1 MSYQKTKGIMKIYL
15 EDVFKTSGTPTYTF
29 VKPVEYTKLVVSLRT
44 KGRGLV
50 VEGPS
55 GIGKTTSIN
64 KAIEEIGLSSI
75 ISLSARKREDVE
87 LIQMLP
93 DFSDFG
99 IVVIDDFHVLP
110 NETKKSL
117 SDYMKTLAD
126 EDSVSSKLILIGI
139 NKAGD
144 SLVSFAPDLNNRID
158 TIKFE
163 ANPEE
168 KVEEMLSL
176 GETSLNLILN
186 IKAEIITESKGSFH
200 IAQLLAKETCIS
212 CEITDNQSSKKETD
226 TSIETIKAKVNQEL
240 GRLFYPKA
248 RAFAI
253 GSKLR
258 KEGRAPYL
266 HLLNW
271 VANSPDW
278 SIQIDEILNQHSN
291 MKLSINQVVEKGF
304 LKKLIDDNSLL
315 QDVIHYDDQSN
326 MLTIEDP
333 KFLFFIR
340 NILWNKFAEQIGF
353 VGIEFTKPYDFA
365 LSFAG
370 ENRNLAQTIS
380 SKLLEREISVFYDK
394 NEQHRILA
402 ANVEDYLAPIYN
414 SEAEFVVVL
423 ISKDYP
429 RKIWTKFESDHFK
442 QRFGENSIIPIWFSD
457 TDISSFDESRKY
469 GGLTFNVINDLEDE
483 AESIVAI
490 ISKKLEEK
498 RKEKVQIVT
507 RA

>member
-1 MSYQKTKGIMKIYL
+1 MKIYL

-29 VKPVEYTKLVVSLRT
+29 VKPVEYTKLIVSLRT

-64 KAIEEIGLSSI
+64 KAIEETGLNSI
-75 ISLSARKREDVE
+75 TSLSARKKEDIE

-99 IVVIDDFHVLP
+99 IVVVDDFHVLP
-110 NETKKSL
+110 NDIKKSL

-144 SLVSFAPDLNNRID
+144 SLVSFSPDLNNRID
-158 TIKFE
+158 TIRFE
-163 ANPEE
+163 ANPED

-176 GETSLNLILN
+176 GENALN
-186 IKAEIITESKGSFH
+186 IKLNIKSEIATESKGSFH

-212 CEITDNQSSKKETD
+212 CDIIDNQSGKTETN

-248 RAFAI
+248 RTFAI

-271 VANSPDW
+271 LANSPDW
-278 SIQIDEILNQHSN
+278 SIQIDEMLNQHSN

-304 LKKLIDDNSLL
+304 LKKLIEDNPLL
-315 QDVIHYDDQSN
+315 QDVIHFDDQSN
-326 MLTIEDP
+326 VLTIEDP

-353 VGIEFTKPYDFA
+353 VGIEFNKPYDFA

-370 ENRNLAQTIS
+370 ENRDLAKTIN
-380 SKLLEREISVFYDK
+380 SKLLEREISVFYDQ

-402 ANVEDYLAPIYN
+402 SNVEDYLAPIYN
-414 SEAEFVVVL
+414 SEAEFVIVL
-423 ISKDYP
+423 LSKDYP
-429 RKIWTKFESDHFK
+429 KKIWTKFESEQFK
-442 QRFGENSIIPIWFSD
+442 QRFGENAIIPIWFSD
-457 TDISSFDESRKY
+457 TVTSLFDESRKY
-469 GGLTFNVINDLEDE
+469 GGLTFNVTSNLEDE
-483 AESIVAI
+483 AENIVSTIA
-490 ISKKLEEK
+490 KKLEER
-498 RKEKVQIVT
+498 RKEKSS
-507 RA
+507 AANN

>member
-1 MSYQKTKGIMKIYL
+1 MKIYL

-29 VKPVEYTKLVVSLRT
+29 VKPVEYMKLIVSLRT

-50 VEGPS
+50 IEGPS

-64 KAIEEIGLSSI
+64 KAINESGFSSAVT
-75 ISLSARKREDVE
+75 SLSARKKEDID
-87 LIQMLP
+87 LIQLLP
-93 DFSDFG
+93 EFNDFG
-99 IVVIDDFHVLP
+99 IVIIDDFHVLP
-110 NETKKSL
+110 NGIKQSL

-126 EDSVSSKLILIGI
+126 EDSISSKLILIGI

-144 SLVSFAPDLNNRID
+144 SLVSFSPDLNNRID
-158 TIKFE
+158 TIRFE

-168 KVEEMLSL
+168 KIEEMLSL
-176 GETSLNLILN
+176 GEASLN
-186 IKAEIITESKGSFH
+186 IKLNIKSEIVNESKGSFH

-212 CEITDNQSSKKETD
+212 CDIIDSESGKVQTD
-226 TSIETIKAKVNQEL
+226 TSIETIKATVNHEL

-248 RAFAI
+248 RIFAI

-271 VANSPDW
+271 LANSPDW
-278 SIQIDEILNQHSN
+278 SIQIDELLNQNPN

-304 LKKLIDDNSLL
+304 LKKLIEENTLL
-315 QDVIHYDDQSN
+315 QDVIHFDNQSN
-326 MLTIEDP
+326 ILTIEDP

-353 VGIEFTKPYDFA
+353 IGLEFTKPYDFA

-370 ENRNLAQTIS
+370 ENRNLAE
-380 SKLLEREISVFYDK
+380 KLFTKLIDREISVFYDK

-402 ANVEDYLAPIYN
+402 SNVEDYLAPIYN

-423 ISKDYP
+423 LSRDYP
-429 RKIWTKFESDHFK
+429 KKIWTKFESDQFK
-442 QRFGENSIIPIWFSD
+442 QRFGDNAIIPIWFSD
-457 TDISSFDESRKY
+457 TDTSLFDETRKY
-469 GGLTFNVINDLEDE
+469 GGLSFNVTNDLDIE
-483 AESIVAI
+483 AENIVEI

-498 RKEKVQIVT
+498 RKGKSSGDNSGF
-507 RA
+507 A

>member
-1 MSYQKTKGIMKIYL
+1 MKIYL

-29 VKPVEYTKLVVSLRT
+29 VKPVEYTKLIVSLRT

-64 KAIEEIGLSSI
+64 KAIEETGLNSI
-75 ISLSARKREDVE
+75 TSLSARKKEDIE

-99 IVVIDDFHVLP
+99 VVVVDDFHVLP
-110 NETKKSL
+110 NDIKKSL

-126 EDSVSSKLILIGI
+126 EDSISSKLILIGI

-144 SLVSFAPDLNNRID
+144 SLVSFSPDLNNRID
-158 TIKFE
+158 TIRFE

-176 GETSLNLILN
+176 GENALNVKLN
-186 IKAEIITESKGSFH
+186 IKSEIATESKGSFH

-212 CEITDNQSSKKETD
+212 CDIIENQSGKMVTN

-248 RAFAI
+248 RTFAI

-271 VANSPDW
+271 LANSPDW
-278 SIQIDEILNQHSN
+278 SIQIDEMLNQHSN

-304 LKKLIDDNSLL
+304 LKKLIEDNPLL
-315 QDVIHYDDQSN
+315 QDVIHFDDQSN
-326 MLTIEDP
+326 VLTIEDP

-353 VGIEFTKPYDFA
+353 VGIEFNKPYDFA

-370 ENRNLAQTIS
+370 ENRDLAKTIN
-380 SKLLEREISVFYDK
+380 SKLLEREISVFYDQ

-402 ANVEDYLAPIYN
+402 SNVEDYLAPIYN
-414 SEAEFVVVL
+414 SEAEFVIVL
-423 ISKDYP
+423 LSKDYP
-429 RKIWTKFESDHFK
+429 KKIWTKFESEQFK
-442 QRFGENSIIPIWFSD
+442 QRFGENAIIPIWFSD
-457 TDISSFDESRKY
+457 TDTSLFDESRKY
-469 GGLTFNVINDLEDE
+469 GGLTFNVNSNLEGE
-483 AESIVAI
+483 AEYIVSTIA
-490 ISKKLEEK
+490 KKLEEK
-498 RKEKVQIVT
+498 RKEKNSAAQSGL
-507 RA
+507 A

>member
-1 MSYQKTKGIMKIYL
+1 M
-15 EDVFKTSGTPTYTF
+15 
-29 VKPVEYTKLVVSLRT
+29 VV
-44 KGRGLV
+44 
-50 VEGPS
+50 GPC
-55 GIGKTTSIN
+55 GIGKSISII
-64 KAIEEIGLSSI
+64 KAIEETGVYSI
-75 ISLSARKREDVE
+75 TYLSARKKEDIE

-99 IVVIDDFHVLP
+99 IVVIDDFHVLS
-110 NETKKSL
+110 NDIKKSL

-144 SLVSFAPDLNNRID
+144 SLVSFSPDLNNRID
-158 TIKFE
+158 TIRFE

-168 KVEEMLSL
+168 KVEEMLTL
-176 GETSLNLILN
+176 GENALN
-186 IKAEIITESKGSFH
+186 IKLNIKSEITTESKGSFH

-212 CEITDNQSSKKETD
+212 CDIIDNQSWKAETN
-226 TSIETIKAKVNQEL
+226 TSIETIKSKVNQEL

-248 RAFAI
+248 RTFAI

-271 VANSPDW
+271 LANSPDW
-278 SIQIDEILNQHSN
+278 SIQIDEMLNQHSN

-304 LKKLIDDNSLL
+304 LKKLMEDNSLL

-326 MLTIEDP
+326 VLTIDDP

-353 VGIEFTKPYDFA
+353 IGIEFNKPYDFA

-370 ENRNLAQTIS
+370 ENRDLANTIN
-380 SKLLEREISVFYDK
+380 SKLLEREISVFYDQ

-414 SEAEFVVVL
+414 SEAEFVIVL
-423 ISKDYP
+423 LSKDYP
-429 RKIWTKFESDHFK
+429 KKIWTKFESEQFK
-442 QRFGENSIIPIWFSD
+442 QRFGENAIIPIWFSD
-457 TDISSFDESRKY
+457 TDTSLFDESRKY
-469 GGLTFNVINDLEDE
+469 GGLTFNVNGSLEDE
-483 AESIVAI
+483 AENIVSTVA
-490 ISKKLEEK
+490 KKLEER
-498 RKEKVQIVT
+498 RKEKSSAANSGLV
-507 RA
+507 

>member
-1 MSYQKTKGIMKIYL
+1 MKIYL
-15 EDVFKTSGTPTYTF
+15 EDVFKTSGTPTHTF
-29 VKPVEYTKLVVSLRT
+29 VKPVEYTKLIVSLRT

-64 KAIEEIGLSSI
+64 KAIEESGLKSI
-75 ISLSARKREDVE
+75 TSLSARKKEDLE
-87 LIQMLP
+87 MIQLLP
-93 DFSDFG
+93 EFTDFG

-110 NETKKSL
+110 NDTKKSL

-158 TIKFE
+158 TIRFE

-168 KVEEMLSL
+168 KVEEMLTL
-176 GETSLNLILN
+176 GESALSIKLN
-186 IKAEIITESKGSFH
+186 IKSEIVAESKGSFH

-212 CEITDNQSSKKETD
+212 CDIIDNQSGKQQTD

-248 RAFAI
+248 RTFAI

-271 VANSPDW
+271 LANSPDW
-278 SIQIDEILNQHSN
+278 SIQIDEMLNLNTN

-304 LKKLIDDNSLL
+304 LKKLIEDNAML
-315 QDVIHYDDQSN
+315 QDVIHYDEQSN
-326 MLTIEDP
+326 VLTIEDP

-353 VGIEFTKPYDFA
+353 VGIEFSKPYDFA

-370 ENRNLAQTIS
+370 ENRDLAQTIN
-380 SKLLEREISVFYDK
+380 SKLLDREISVFYDK

-402 ANVEDYLAPIYN
+402 SNVEDYLAPIYN
-414 SEAEFVVVL
+414 SEADFIVVL
-423 ISKDYP
+423 LSKDYP
-429 RKIWTKFESDHFK
+429 KKIWTKFESEQFK
-442 QRFGENSIIPIWFSD
+442 QRFGENAIIPIWYSD
-457 TDISSFDESRKY
+457 TDASLFDESRKY
-469 GGLTFNVINDLEDE
+469 GGLTFNVDGKLEDE
-483 AESIVAI
+483 AESIVHV

-498 RKEKVQIVT
+498 RKE
-507 RA
+507 RSSAANSGLA

>member
-1 MSYQKTKGIMKIYL
+1 
-15 EDVFKTSGTPTYTF
+15 
-29 VKPVEYTKLVVSLRT
+29 
-44 KGRGLV
+44 V

-64 KAIEEIGLSSI
+64 KAIEEIGLSNVTP
-75 ISLSARKREDVE
+75 LSARKKEDVE
-87 LIQMLP
+87 MIQLLP
-93 DFSDFG
+93 DFTDLG
-99 IVVIDDFHVLP
+99 IVVVDDFHVLP
-110 NETKKSL
+110 NNTKKAL
-117 SDYMKTLAD
+117 SDFMKTLAD
-126 EDSVSSKLILIGI
+126 EDSVSTKLILIGI

-144 SLVSFAPDLNNRID
+144 SLVSFSPDLNNRID

-163 ANPEE
+163 SNPEE
-168 KVEEMLSL
+168 KVEEMLTL
-176 GETSLNLILN
+176 GEEALN
-186 IKAEIITESKGSFH
+186 IKINIKPEIVAESKGSFH
-200 IAQLLAKETCIS
+200 IAQLLAKEACIN
-212 CEITDNQSSKKETD
+212 CEIIDNQTEKKQTD
-226 TSIETIKAKVNQEL
+226 TSIETIKAKVNEEL

-278 SIQIDEILNQHSN
+278 SIQIDEMLNQHTN

-304 LKKLIDDNSLL
+304 LKKLIEENSLL

-326 MLTIEDP
+326 ILTIEDP

-370 ENRNLAQTIS
+370 ENRNLAQILN
-380 SKLLEREISVFYDK
+380 SKMLEREISVFYDT

-402 ANVEDYLAPIYN
+402 SNVEDYLAPIYN
-414 SEAEFVVVL
+414 SEAEFVIVL
-423 ISKDYP
+423 LSKDYP
-429 RKIWTKFESDHFK
+429 KKIWTKFESEHFK
-442 QRFGENSIIPIWFSD
+442 QRFGENAIIPIWYSD
-457 TDISSFDESRKY
+457 TDQNTFDESKKY
-469 GGLTFNVINDLEDE
+469 GGLTFNLNNELEKE
-483 AESIVAI
+483 ADNIVTI

-498 RKEKVQIVT
+498 RKEKKT
-507 RA
+507 CE

>member
-1 MSYQKTKGIMKIYL
+1 M
-15 EDVFKTSGTPTYTF
+15 
-29 VKPVEYTKLVVSLRT
+29 RT

-50 VEGPS
+50 IEGPS

-64 KAIEEIGLSSI
+64 KAIEEIGLHSSVTA
-75 ISLSARKREDVE
+75 LSARKVEDVD
-87 LIQMLP
+87 LIQLLP
-93 DFSDFG
+93 EFSDFG
-99 IVVIDDFHVLP
+99 IVIIDDFHVLP
-110 NETKKSL
+110 NDMKKSL

-126 EDSVSSKLILIGI
+126 EDSISSKLILIGI

-144 SLVSFAPDLNNRID
+144 SLVSFSPDLNNRID
-158 TIKFE
+158 TIRFE

-168 KVEEMLSL
+168 KIEEMLSL
-176 GETSLNLILN
+176 GESALNVNLN
-186 IKAEIITESKGSFH
+186 IKSEIVSESKGSFH

-212 CEITDNQSSKKETD
+212 CEIIDNQSNKTQTD

-258 KEGRAPYL
+258 REGRAPYL

-271 VANSPDW
+271 LAHSPDW
-278 SIQIDEILNQHSN
+278 SIQIDEMLNQHPN

-304 LKKLIDDNSLL
+304 LKKLLEENSLL
-315 QDVIHYDDQSN
+315 QDVIHFDDQSN
-326 MLTIEDP
+326 VLTIEDP

-353 VGIEFTKPYDFA
+353 VGIEFSRPYDFA

-370 ENRNLAQTIS
+370 ENRNLAQTLN

-402 ANVEDYLAPIYN
+402 SNVEDYLAPIYN
-414 SEAEFVVVL
+414 SEADFVIVL
-423 ISKDYP
+423 LSKDYP
-429 RKIWTKFESDHFK
+429 KKIWTKFESEQFK
-442 QRFGENSIIPIWFSD
+442 QRFGENAVIPIWFSNTD
-457 TDISSFDESRKY
+457 TSLFDETRKY
-469 GGLTFNVINDLEDE
+469 GGLTFNVNNNLEDE
-483 AESIVAI
+483 AENIVSIL
-490 ISKKLEEK
+490 SKKIEEK
-498 RKEKVQIVT
+498 RKE
-507 RA
+507 RSSADNN

>member
-1 MSYQKTKGIMKIYL
+1 MKIYL

-29 VKPVEYTKLVVSLRT
+29 VKPVEYTKLIVSLRT

-64 KAIEEIGLSSI
+64 KAIEETGLYSI
-75 ISLSARKREDVE
+75 TSLSARKKEDIE

-93 DFSDFG
+93 DFSEFG
-99 IVVIDDFHVLP
+99 IVVVDDFHVLP
-110 NETKKSL
+110 NDIKKSL

-144 SLVSFAPDLNNRID
+144 SLVSFSPDLNNRID
-158 TIKFE
+158 TIRFE

-176 GETSLNLILN
+176 GENALN
-186 IKAEIITESKGSFH
+186 IKLNIKSEIATESKGSFH

-212 CEITDNQSSKKETD
+212 CNIIDNQSGKTETN

-271 VANSPDW
+271 LANSPDW
-278 SIQIDEILNQHSN
+278 SIQIDEMLNQHSN
-291 MKLSINQVVEKGF
+291 MKLSVNQVVEKGF
-304 LKKLIDDNSLL
+304 LKKLIEDSPLL
-315 QDVIHYDDQSN
+315 QDVIHFDDQSN
-326 MLTIEDP
+326 VLTIEDP

-353 VGIEFTKPYDFA
+353 VGIEFNNPYDFA

-370 ENRNLAQTIS
+370 ENRDLAKTIN
-380 SKLLEREISVFYDK
+380 SKLLEREISVFYDQ

-402 ANVEDYLAPIYN
+402 SNVEDYLAPIYN
-414 SEAEFVVVL
+414 TEAEFVIVL
-423 ISKDYP
+423 LSKDYP
-429 RKIWTKFESDHFK
+429 KKIWTKFESEQFK
-442 QRFGENSIIPIWFSD
+442 QRFGENAIIPIWFSD
-457 TDISSFDESRKY
+457 TDTSLFDESRKY
-469 GGLTFNVINDLEDE
+469 GGLTFNVNGNLEDE
-483 AESIVAI
+483 AENIVSTIA
-490 ISKKLEEK
+490 KKLEER
-498 RKEKVQIVT
+498 RKEKSS
-507 RA
+507 AANSGLA

>member
-1 MSYQKTKGIMKIYL
+1 MKIFL

-29 VKPVEYTKLVVSLRT
+29 VKPVEYTKLLIALRT
-44 KGRGLV
+44 KGRGLI

-64 KAIEEIGLSSI
+64 KAIDESGLKSVN
-75 ISLSARKREDVE
+75 SLSARKKEDLE
-87 LIQMLP
+87 MIQLLP
-93 DFSDFG
+93 EFTDFG
-99 IVVIDDFHVLP
+99 IVIIDDFHVLP
-110 NETKKSL
+110 NEIKKAL

-144 SLVSFAPDLNNRID
+144 SLVSFSPDLNNRID
-158 TIKFE
+158 TIRFE

-168 KVEEMLSL
+168 KVEEMLKL
-176 GETSLNLILN
+176 GENALDTKLN
-186 IKAEIITESKGSFH
+186 IRSEIITESKGSFH
-200 IAQLLAKETCIS
+200 IAQLLAKETCIAS
-212 CEITDNQSSKKETD
+212 EIIDNQSSKKQTD
-226 TSIETIKAKVNQEL
+226 TSIETIKAKVNSEL

-258 KEGRAPYL
+258 KVGRAPYL

-271 VANSPDW
+271 LANSPDW
-278 SIQIDEILNQHSN
+278 SIQIDEMLNIHSN

-304 LKKLIDDNSLL
+304 LKKLIEENTIL

-326 MLTIEDP
+326 VLTIEDP

-353 VGIEFTKPYDFA
+353 VGIEFSKPYDFA

-370 ENRNLAQTIS
+370 ENRDLAETIN

-402 ANVEDYLAPIYN
+402 SNVEDYLAPIYR
-414 SEAEFVVVL
+414 SEADFILVL
-423 ISKDYP
+423 LSKDYP
-429 RKIWTKFESDHFK
+429 KKIWTKFESEQFK
-442 QRFGENSIIPIWFSD
+442 QRFGENTIIPIWYSD
-457 TDISSFDESRKY
+457 TDPNLFDESRKY
-469 GGLTFNVINDLEDE
+469 GGLLFNTNRKIEDE
-483 AESIVAI
+483 AENMVAT

-498 RKEKVQIVT
+498 RKEKNSLEKISI
-507 RA
+507 R

>member
-1 MSYQKTKGIMKIYL
+1 MKIFL

-29 VKPVEYTKLVVSLRT
+29 VRPVEYTKLLVSLRT

-50 VEGPS
+50 IEGPS

-64 KAIEEIGLSSI
+64 KAIEEIGLKSSVTP
-75 ISLSARKREDVE
+75 LSARKKEDVD
-87 LIQMLP
+87 LIQILP
-93 DFSDFG
+93 EFNDFG
-99 IVVIDDFHVLP
+99 IVIIDDFHVLP
-110 NETKKSL
+110 NDIKKSL

-126 EDSVSSKLILIGI
+126 EDSISSKLILIGI

-144 SLVSFAPDLNNRID
+144 SLVSFSPDLNNRID
-158 TIKFE
+158 TIRFE

-168 KVEEMLSL
+168 KIEEMLSL
-176 GETSLNLILN
+176 GENALN
-186 IKAEIITESKGSFH
+186 IKINIKSEIVNESKGSFH

-212 CEITDNQSSKKETD
+212 CEIIDNESNRQQTD

-248 RAFAI
+248 RTFAI

-271 VANSPDW
+271 LANSPDW
-278 SIQIDEILNQHSN
+278 SIQIDELLNQHPN

-304 LKKLIDDNSLL
+304 LKKLIEDNSLL

-326 MLTIEDP
+326 VLTIEDP

-353 VGIEFTKPYDFA
+353 IGIEFTKPYDFA

-370 ENRNLAQTIS
+370 ENRNLAQTLS

-402 ANVEDYLAPIYN
+402 SNIEDYLAPIYN

-423 ISKDYP
+423 LSKDYP
-429 RKIWTKFESDHFK
+429 KKIWTKFESDQFK
-442 QRFGENSIIPIWFSD
+442 QRFGENAIIPIWFSD
-457 TDISSFDESRKY
+457 TDTGLFDETKKY
-469 GGLTFNVINDLEDE
+469 GGLSFNVSNGLENE
-483 AESIVAI
+483 AENIVSVL
-490 ISKKLEEK
+490 SKKLEVK
-498 RKEKVQIVT
+498 RKEKSSAAISGF
-507 RA
+507 A

>member
-1 MSYQKTKGIMKIYL
+1 MKIYL

-29 VKPVEYTKLVVSLRT
+29 VKPVEYTKLIVSLRT

-64 KAIEEIGLSSI
+64 KAIEESGLSSI
-75 ISLSARKREDVE
+75 TSLSARKKEDIE
-87 LIQMLP
+87 IIQMLP

-110 NETKKSL
+110 NDTKKAL

-126 EDSVSSKLILIGI
+126 EDSISSKLILIGI

-144 SLVSFAPDLNNRID
+144 SLVSFSPDLNNRID
-158 TIKFE
+158 TIRFE

-168 KVEEMLSL
+168 KVEEMLTL
-176 GETSLNLILN
+176 GENALNLKLN
-186 IKAEIITESKGSFH
+186 IKSEIVTASKGSFH
-200 IAQLLAKETCIS
+200 IAQLLAKETCIC
-212 CEITDNQSSKKETD
+212 CEIIDNQSSKEQTD

-248 RAFAI
+248 RTFAI

-271 VANSPDW
+271 LANSPDW
-278 SIQIDEILNQHSN
+278 SIQIDEMLNQHSN

-304 LKKLIDDNSLL
+304 LKKLIEDNPLL

-326 MLTIEDP
+326 VLTVEDP

-370 ENRNLAQTIS
+370 ENRDLAQTIN
-380 SKLLEREISVFYDK
+380 SKLLEREISVFYDE

-402 ANVEDYLAPIYN
+402 SNVEDYLAPIYN
-414 SEAEFVVVL
+414 SEADFVIVL
-423 ISKDYP
+423 LSKDYP
-429 RKIWTKFESDHFK
+429 KKIWTKFESEQFK
-442 QRFGENSIIPIWFSD
+442 QRFGENTVIPIWFSD
-457 TDISSFDESRKY
+457 TDISIFDESRKY
-469 GGLTFNVINDLEDE
+469 GGLAFNVNGNLTSE
-483 AESIVAI
+483 AENIVST
-490 ISKKLEEK
+490 ISKKLEER
-498 RKEKVQIVT
+498 RKLKNST
-507 RA
+507 FNA

>member
-1 MSYQKTKGIMKIYL
+1 MKIFL

-29 VKPVEYTKLVVSLRT
+29 VKPVEYTKLIVALRT

-64 KAIEEIGLSSI
+64 KAIEESGLASVT
-75 ISLSARKREDVE
+75 SLSARKREDLE
-87 LIQMLP
+87 MIQLLP
-93 DFSDFG
+93 EFTDFG
-99 IVVIDDFHVLP
+99 IVVIDDFHVLS
-110 NETKKSL
+110 NDIKKSL

-144 SLVSFAPDLNNRID
+144 SLVSFSPDLNNRID
-158 TIKFE
+158 TIRFE

-168 KVEEMLSL
+168 KIEEMLTL
-176 GETSLNLILN
+176 GENALN
-186 IKAEIITESKGSFH
+186 IKLNIKSEIVFESKGSFH
-200 IAQLLAKETCIS
+200 IAQLLAKETCIAS
-212 CEITDNQSSKKETD
+212 EIIDNQSGKVQTD
-226 TSIETIKAKVNQEL
+226 TSIETIKAKVIQEL
-240 GRLFYPKA
+240 GRLFYHKA
-248 RAFAI
+248 RTFAI

-271 VANSPDW
+271 LANSLDW
-278 SIQIDEILNQHSN
+278 SIQIDEMLNIHPN
-291 MKLSINQVVEKGF
+291 MKLSVNQVVEKGF
-304 LKKLIDDNSLL
+304 LKKLIDENSIL

-326 MLTIEDP
+326 VLTIEDP

-353 VGIEFTKPYDFA
+353 IGIEFNKPYDFA

-370 ENRNLAQTIS
+370 ENRDLAEKIN

-394 NEQHRILA
+394 NEQYRILA
-402 ANVEDYLAPIYN
+402 TNVEDYLAPIYN
-414 SEAEFVVVL
+414 SEAELILVL
-423 ISKDYP
+423 LSKNYP
-429 RKIWTKFESDHFK
+429 KKIWTKFESEQFK
-442 QRFGENSIIPIWFSD
+442 QRFGENAVIPIWYSD
-457 TDISSFDESRKY
+457 TDTGLFDETRKY
-469 GGLTFNVINDLEDE
+469 GGLSFNIDRPLEDE
-483 AESIVAI
+483 AEIIVSTV
-490 ISKKLEEK
+490 SKTLEEK
-498 RKEKVQIVT
+498 RKERNSAAT
-507 RA
+507 SGLA

>member
-1 MSYQKTKGIMKIYL
+1 MKVFL

-29 VKPVEYTKLVVSLRT
+29 VRPVEYTKLIVALRT

-64 KAIEEIGLSSI
+64 KAIEEVGLTNVML
-75 ISLSARKREDVE
+75 LSARKKEDIE
-87 LIQMLP
+87 MIQLLP
-93 DFSDFG
+93 EFSDFG
-99 IVVIDDFHVLP
+99 IVVIDDFHVLS
-110 NETKKSL
+110 NDTKKEL

-126 EDSVSSKLILIGI
+126 EDSISSKLILIGI

-144 SLVSFAPDLNNRID
+144 SLVSFSPDLNNRID

-176 GETSLNLILN
+176 GEDALN
-186 IKAEIITESKGSFH
+186 IKINIKPEIVIESKGSFH
-200 IAQLLAKETCIS
+200 IAQLLAKEACIS
-212 CEITDNQSSKKETD
+212 CEIIDNESEKAHTD

-248 RAFAI
+248 RIFAI

-271 VANSPDW
+271 IANSPDW
-278 SIQIDEILNQHSN
+278 SIQIDEMLNLHPN

-304 LKKLIDDNSLL
+304 LKKLIEENLLL
-315 QDVIHYDDQSN
+315 QDVIHYDEQSN
-326 MLTIEDP
+326 ILTVEDP

-370 ENRNLAQTIS
+370 ENRDLAQKLNL
-380 SKLLEREISVFYDK
+380 KLLEREISVFYDV

-402 ANVEDYLAPIYN
+402 SNVEDYLAPIYN
-414 SEAEFVVVL
+414 SEADFVIVL
-423 ISKDYP
+423 LSKHYP
-429 RKIWTKFESDHFK
+429 KKIWTKFESEHFK
-442 QRFGENSIIPIWFSD
+442 QRFGENSIIPIWYSD
-457 TDISSFDESRKY
+457 TDNSLFDESRKY
-469 GGLTFNVINDLEDE
+469 GGLTFNINNELEVE
-483 AESIVAI
+483 ADNMVSI

-498 RKEKVQIVT
+498 RKEKNSLSK
-507 RA
+507 

>member
-1 MSYQKTKGIMKIYL
+1 MKIFL

-29 VKPVEYTKLVVSLRT
+29 VKPIEYTKLLVSLRT

-50 VEGPS
+50 IEGPS

-64 KAIEEIGLSSI
+64 KAIDEIGLNAAVT
-75 ISLSARKREDVE
+75 SLSARKKEDVD
-87 LIQMLP
+87 LIQILP
-93 DFSDFG
+93 EFNNFG
-99 IVVIDDFHVLP
+99 IAIIDDFHVLP
-110 NETKKSL
+110 NDIKQSL

-126 EDSVSSKLILIGI
+126 EDSISSKLILIGI

-144 SLVSFAPDLNNRID
+144 SLVSFSPDLNNRID
-158 TIKFE
+158 TIRFE

-168 KVEEMLSL
+168 KIEEMLTL
-176 GETSLNLILN
+176 GEQALNVKLN
-186 IKAEIITESKGSFH
+186 IKSEIVNESKGSFH

-212 CEITDNQSSKKETD
+212 CEIIDNESDKPQTD
-226 TSIETIKAKVNQEL
+226 TSLETIKAKVNHEL

-271 VANSPDW
+271 LANSPDW
-278 SIQIDEILNQHSN
+278 SIQIDELLNQHPN

-304 LKKLIDDNSLL
+304 LKKLIEDNSLL

-326 MLTIEDP
+326 VLTIEDP

-353 VGIEFTKPYDFA
+353 IGIEFTKPYDFA

-370 ENRNLAQTIS
+370 ENRTLAENLFT
-380 SKLLEREISVFYDK
+380 KLLEREISVFYDK

-402 ANVEDYLAPIYN
+402 SNVEDYLAPIYN
-414 SEAEFVVVL
+414 SEAEFVIVL
-423 ISKDYP
+423 LSKDYP
-429 RKIWTKFESDHFK
+429 KKIWTKFESDQFK
-442 QRFGENSIIPIWFSD
+442 QRFGDNAIIPIWFSD
-457 TDISSFDESRKY
+457 TDTSLFDETRKY
-469 GGLTFNVINDLEDE
+469 GGLSFNVENDLGSE
-483 AESIVAI
+483 AENIVTI
-490 ISKKLEEK
+490 VSKKLEEK
-498 RKEKVQIVT
+498 RKEKSSASKI
-507 RA
+507 